1 MTIKKKIL
9 VIISC
14 ALVVCCIVLGLVFGL
29 RELSYKDNMLNLM
42 QGVKL
47 GNDNF
52 IGFSLLNAED
62 DSAVVNLVSNDIQ
75 KSRLVRKTELQ
86 ADAET
91 FKDGTLVAVDENY
104 LVEEIYFERNGSSD
118 NVSLDDIARF
128 GVITNFG
135 IMDGLLYI
143 QIVSNNQPN
152 IDQIKESDYFSLSKT
167 SLIFVVDLNTRDI
180 YFLNDTI
187 TNLYDLQDAHSWGV
201 YDISL
206 ETCFIGVNLYI
217 ENLEGAVYSISVQ
230 NGGLLAKRVAGKDA
244 NIQNFVVIDHYENKY
259 LMDKQLLFV
268 DSYLDFDKID
278 STEGFTILA
287 LDEDKYNYFT
297 STNNIIYRALKTS
310 DGTYVEKLNEDKVWL
325 LDTGSSDKILRS
337 GIGFDSIDG
346 RTIVG
351 GEYMLVDGKIKK
363 VASFI
368 GTPVESCYV
377 FGEKIYATVHLDGK
391 ESLICLGDKNQVDSE
406 FAGFLINKDTYKNY
420 SSIVEIDKDANVI
433 NLSVYKTRS
442 GYILEKYNEKYKI
455 IITDNEISFEEIKPM
470 YNGFEVLNDIIYR

>member
-1 MTIKKKIL
+1 MKKKIL
-9 VIISC
+9 GIISC
-14 ALVVCCIVLGLVFGL
+14 ALVVCCVVLGLVFGL
-29 RELSYKDNMLNLM
+29 REPSFKDNMLNLM

-52 IGFSLLNAED
+52 IGFSLLNEKD
-62 DSAVVNLVSNDIQ
+62 DSAVISLVSNDVQ
-75 KSRLVRKTELQ
+75 KSRLVKKTELQ

-104 LVEEIYFERNGSSD
+104 LVEEIYFEKIGSSD
-118 NVSLDDIARF
+118 NVSLDDIAQF
-128 GVITNFG
+128 GVITGFG

-152 IDQIKESDYFSLSKT
+152 IDQIKEADYFSLSKT

-206 ETCFIGVNLYI
+206 EKCFIGVNLYI
-217 ENLEGAVYSISVQ
+217 ENLEGAVYSINVQ

-244 NIQNFVVIDHYENKY
+244 NIENFVVVDHYENKY
-259 LMDKQLLFV
+259 LMDKQL

-278 STEGFTILA
+278 STEGFTILT
-287 LDEDKYNYFT
+287 LDKDKYNYFT
-297 STNNIIYRALKTS
+297 STDNIFYRALKTS
-310 DGTYVEKLNEDKVWL
+310 DGTYVEKLNEDKVWAL
-325 LDTGSSDKILRS
+325 ETGSSDKILRS
-337 GIGFDSIDG
+337 GIGIDSING
-346 RTIVG
+346 RVMVG
-351 GEYMLVDGKIKK
+351 GDYMLVDGKVKK
-363 VASFI
+363 VATFF
-368 GTPVESCYV
+368 GTPVESCFI

-420 SSIVEIDKDANVI
+420 SSIVEIDEDTNFVY
-433 NLSVYKTRS
+433 LSVYKTRS

-455 IITDNEISFEEIKPM
+455 IITNDGISFEEIKPM
-470 YNGFEVLNDIIYR
+470 YNGFEILSDIIYR